1 MASSIDLAI
10 DTSALTAVLLREPEA
25 RRFLQ
30 LLTATPRVGLCAA
43 NRTEFLV
50 VVQARLGDFGVE
62 RAKQFLQMQQ
72 VLTIPLDHELADLAV
87 DGYRRFGKGRH
98 QAGLNYGDCF
108 AYALAIREQVPL
120 LFTGDDFRQTDARSA
135 LPS

>member
-1 MASSIDLAI
+1 MGSSIDLAI
-10 DTSALTAVLLREPEA
+10 DTSALTAILLREPEA
-25 RRFLQ
+25 RRFLE

-50 VVQARLGDFGVE
+50 VVQARLGDLGVQK
-62 RAKQFLQMQQ
+62 AKQFLHMQQ
-72 VLTIPLDHELADLAV
+72 VRTISLDDALADLAV

-98 QAGLNYGDCF
+98 PAGLNYGDCF

-120 LFTGDDFRQTDARSA
+120 LFKGNDFRQTDVRSA
-135 LPS
+135 LPA